1 MDLSLVLPFNLGKEA
16 SLGMKLNRQEL
27 LCPCLKTFQHLSK
40 KSVYKHTH
48 TRIDMDTHL
57 THINTQ
63 THTHTCTDTYKRK
76 DTDTQRQECMHTCT
90 VEMKERGKKREHS
103 QPRWQEPECQAL
115 SGKRLSASSP
125 HHVEEQKYREQEISE
140 CHP

>member
-16 SLGMKLNRQEL
+16 SRGMKNFFVLALRPSNIY
-27 LCPCLKTFQHLSK
+27 PKSLSTN
-40 KSVYKHTH
+40 TH
-48 TRIDMDTHL
+48 TRIDMDTHI
-57 THINTQ
+57 THINTE
-63 THTHTCTDTYKRK
+63 THTGTCTNTYKRK

-90 VEMKERGKKREHS
+90 VEMRERGRKREHS